1 MDLKPH
7 GRTVVTRKTKN
18 VLVGNID
25 LTPLTPKQ
33 HRQLE
38 GRVRK
43 RHEKLRNKYREIHGK
58 TVDWVHYSFEDGSL
72 YIDIRFKD
80 KTVFSLR
87 FSPQIV
93 TDGIDLSDMS
103 SGNFKLIREYY
114 KRRDE

>member
-1 MDLKPH
+1 M
-7 GRTVVTRKTKN
+7 TRKMKK
-18 VLVGNID
+18 VLVDNFEV
-25 LTPLTPKQ
+25 TPLSAKQ

-38 GRVRK
+38 ERVKK
-43 RHEKLRNKYREIHGK
+43 RHEKLRNQYREIHGK
-58 TVDWVHYSFEDGSL
+58 TVDWVNYSFEDGSL

-80 KTVFSLR
+80 TSVFSLR

-103 SGNFKLIREYY
+103 SGTFKLIREYY